1 MREPSHREAVDFL
14 MRASEYRDSQSLELA
29 FARILEGL
37 RVTAFSCSKQDSRHP
52 GGPPTVMA
60 ERATAAWDQYMADEG
75 YFAINPCV
83 KWTASGRGAFTW
95 REVQVENHKT
105 GDVSAKER
113 ALWADAA
120 ENDFC
125 DGLVVRTPAPTGQ
138 VLSVRMLTAEPRI
151 RTADRPLLETLAI
164 VFSTLRH
171 RFHEQEIDVPLNP
184 TLTRREAECLRWAA
198 QGLHDYE
205 IAERLG
211 ISGHTV
217 RNHMQ
222 NTMRKLGVSSR
233 LAAYYRA
240 LTLGAL
246 D

>member
-1 MREPSHREAVDFL
+1 MREPAHREAVDFL
-14 MRASEYRDSQSLELA
+14 MRASEYQDAQALEQA
-29 FARILEGL
+29 FARVLEGFN
-37 RVTAFSCSKQDSRHP
+37 VTAFSCSKQDSRRP
-52 GGPPTVMA
+52 GGPPVVMA
-60 ERATAAWDQYMADEG
+60 EQATAAWDQYMADQG

-83 KWTASGRGAFTW
+83 KWTASGRTAFTW
-95 REVQVENHKT
+95 REVQAENRRT

-120 ENDFC
+120 DNDMR
-125 DGLVVRTPAPTGQ
+125 DGLVVRTMAPTGQ
-138 VLSVRMLTAEPRI
+138 LLSIRMLTAERHI
-151 RTADRPLLETLAI
+151 RTADKSVLETLAI

-171 RFHEQEIDVPLNP
+171 RFYEQEIDVPLNA

-211 ISGHTV
+211 ISANTV

-222 NTMRKLGVSSR
+222 NAMRKLSATSR

-240 LTLGAL
+240 LSLGAL

>member
-1 MREPSHREAVDFL
+1 MREPAHRDAVDFL
-14 MRASEYRDSQSLELA
+14 MHASEHQDAQALEQA
-29 FARILEGL
+29 FARVLEGFN
-37 RVTAFSCSKQDSRHP
+37 VTAFSCSKQDSRRP
-52 GGPPTVMA
+52 RGPPVVMA
-60 ERATAAWDQYMADEG
+60 QRATAAWDQYMADQG

-83 KWTASGRGAFTW
+83 KWTASGRTTFTW
-95 REVQVENHKT
+95 REVQAENRRI
-105 GDVSAKER
+105 GRVSAKER

-120 ENDFC
+120 DNDMR
-125 DGLVVRTPAPTGQ
+125 DGLVVRTMAPTGQ
-138 VLSVRMLTAEPRI
+138 LLSIRMLTAEQHI
-151 RTADRPLLETLAI
+151 RTADKSLLETLAI
-164 VFSTLRH
+164 VFSALRH
-171 RFHEQEIDVPLNP
+171 RFHEQEIDVPLNA

-211 ISGHTV
+211 ISANTV

-222 NTMRKLGVSSR
+222 NAMRKLGSSSR

-240 LTLGAL
+240 LSLGAL